1 MWKVIS
7 NIILR
12 NRILIIC
19 ILSVITAFLGYNATK
34 VQLQYEF
41 NKLLPS
47 NDPSFLAYEN
57 FKTHFGHDGMMVV
70 IATNEADFYTKE
82 KFNAWLQMGDSLK
95 NIRVP
100 IKDGN
105 NVILEKVVDSI
116 FSEGHLYNI
125 IKNKENFKFSLEQI
139 VQNYPLSESEVDS
152 VKNVIKSLNFYENIV
167 YRDSSNLHLMM
178 LFLNKEIFNSNNR
191 GTLIDDI
198 YDLAMSYDN
207 YFSNLRFSGL
217 PFIRSVTMFKVKSEL
232 GLFVI
237 LALIVTS
244 ILLFVFFRSFKVV
257 FISLVVVIVG
267 VVWSMGV
274 ISLFGYEITAL
285 TGLIPPLIIVI
296 GIPNCVY
303 LINKYQQEFKNHG
316 NKIKALDRVIQKVG
330 NATFLTNAT
339 TAMGFGTFVFT
350 HSDIMKEFGVVA
362 SINIICMFFI
372 SICLVPIIYSFL
384 PPPKTKHTSHLDR
397 KWMFSAVDSLVYFST
412 KKRKQ
417 VYIFTGILLLV
428 GLYGMSWMHTTGNI
442 VDDLPKSDQVVKDLK
457 YFEKELNGVMPFEIV
472 LTYNDTIYES
482 FSNIS
487 KIQKLQNELKK
498 EKYLSK
504 SLSIVDAMKFVS
516 QSYANGKKSKYD
528 LDFSKSK
535 DQKYFSRVIKSKYFK
550 NTFLNKSGD
559 NSNGFVG
566 SFLDSSHQMTRITLQ
581 IADIGTAAMDSL
593 INRINSTIDSIVNPE
608 TYSYQ
613 SAIEKDSLFHF
624 YLTNNK
630 VKFRVQQVLTDG
642 EITKL
647 NTFPENIKAIDS
659 LYGMDIFNS
668 TLTKTVSDL
677 HVKSDITGTG
687 VLYTKGTTYLVKN
700 LFISLMLAIFVIAIL
715 MSFLFKSWRMVLVS
729 LLPNLIPLIFTSALM
744 GYFGI
749 PIKPSTILVFS
760 IAFGISIDDTIHFLA
775 KYRQEL
781 KTKNIKESV
790 EISIKETGVS
800 MIYTSIILFFGF
812 SIFIAS
818 NFGGT
823 QALGLLVSL
832 TLFVAMLTNLVL
844 LPSLLL
850 SLEKLILTKNFKES
864 EDYFQ
869 DDQDIDWEKIE

>member
-1 MWKVIS
+1 MIKIFSALVVGLLYS
-7 NIILR
+7 L
-12 NRILIIC
+12 
-19 ILSVITAFLGYNATK
+19 TM
-34 VQLQYEF
+34 
-41 NKLLPS
+41 LLPRELFLQVPGGD
-47 NDPSFLAYEN
+47 NAGHIYMSFVFTIIGLC
-57 FKTHFGHDGMMVV
+57 
-70 IATNEADFYTKE
+70 
-82 KFNAWLQMGDSLK
+82 
-95 NIRVP
+95 
-100 IKDGN
+100 
-105 NVILEKVVDSI
+105 I
-116 FSEGHLYNI
+116 FSDKKIKINLMI
-125 IKNKENFKFSLEQI
+125 I
-139 VQNYPLSESEVDS
+139 
-152 VKNVIKSLNFYENIV
+152 
-167 YRDSSNLHLMM
+167 
-178 LFLNKEIFNSNNR
+178 
-191 GTLIDDI
+191 
-198 YDLAMSYDN
+198 
-207 YFSNLRFSGL
+207 
-217 PFIRSVTMFKVKSEL
+217 
-232 GLFVI
+232 FVF

-244 ILLFVFFRSFKVV
+244 ILLFLFFRSFKVV
-257 FISLVVVIVG
+257 LISIVVVIVG

-384 PPPKTKHTSHLDR
+384 APPKSKHTKHLDR
-397 KWMFSAVDSLVYFST
+397 KWMFSAVDSLVYLST
-412 KKRKQ
+412 QKRKQ
-417 VYIFTGILLLV
+417 VYLFTAILLVV

-457 YFEKELNGVMPFEIV
+457 YFEKELNGVMPFEIM
-472 LTYNDTIYES
+472 LTFKDTVYDN

-487 KIQKLQNELKK
+487 KIQKLQKRLKK

-504 SLSIVDAMKFVS
+504 SLSIVDAMKFIS
-516 QSYANGKKSKYD
+516 QSYANGKLSKFN
-528 LDFSKSK
+528 LDFSKPK

-550 NTFLNKSGD
+550 NTFIDVDHD

-566 SFLDSSHQMTRITLQ
+566 SFLDSTHHITRITLQ
-581 IADIGTAAMDSL
+581 IADIGTSAMDSL
-593 INRINSTIDSIVNPE
+593 IERINHTIDSVVNPE
-608 TYSYQ
+608 TKSFNLAFQ
-613 SAIEKDSLFHF
+613 KDSLYQF
-624 YLTNNK
+624 YSSNNK
-630 VKFRVQQVLTDG
+630 VKFRVQEYLTNGDL
-642 EITKL
+642 TKL
-647 NTFPENIKAIDS
+647 NDFPISLNEIDS
-659 LYGMDIFNS
+659 IYGVEKFNNAI
-668 TLTKTVSDL
+668 TNTVDNI
-677 HVKSDITGTG
+677 HVKADITGTG

-790 EISIKETGVS
+790 EMSIKETGVS

-850 SLEKLILTKNFKES
+850 SLEKLIVTKTFKES

-869 DDQDIDWEKIE
+869 DDQDIDWKKL

>member
-1 MWKVIS
+1 MWKLIS
-7 NIILR
+7 NLILR
-12 NRILIIC
+12 NRITIIC
-19 ILSVITAFLGYNATK
+19 VLVVMTIFLGYNATK

-47 NDPSFLAYEN
+47 NDPTFLAYED
-57 FKTHFGHDGMMVV
+57 FKGNFGHDGMMVV
-70 IATNEADFYTKE
+70 IATNEADFYSE
-82 KFNAWLQMGDSLK
+82 RKFNAWLQMGDSLK
-95 NIRVP
+95 NLKVKVIEDDQ
-100 IKDGN
+100 IKMEN
-105 NVILEKVVDSI
+105 VVDSI

-125 IKNKENFKFSLEQI
+125 IKNKEEFKFSLEEIIQH
-139 VQNYPLSESEVDS
+139 YPLNSKEVDS
-152 VKNVIKSLNFYENIV
+152 IENVIKNLKFYEDIV

-178 LFLNKEIFNSNNR
+178 LFLNKDIFNSNNR

-198 YDLAMSYDN
+198 YDLAMSYDQ

-232 GLFVI
+232 GLFVF

-244 ILLFVFFRSFKVV
+244 ILLFLFFRSYKVV
-257 FISLVVVIVG
+257 FISLIVVIVG

-303 LINKYQQEFKNHG
+303 LINKYQQEYKNHG

-384 PPPKTKHTSHLDR
+384 SPPKSKHTKHLDR
-397 KWMFSAVDSLVYFST
+397 KWMFKSVDYLVYFTT

-417 VYIFTGILLLV
+417 VYIITGILLLI
-428 GLYGMSWMHTTGNI
+428 GLYGMTWMHTTGNI

-472 LTYNDTIYES
+472 LTYNDTVYES

-487 KIQKLQNELKK
+487 KIQKLQLELKK
-498 EKYLSK
+498 EQYLSK
-504 SLSIVDAMKFVS
+504 SLSIVDAMKFIS
-516 QSYANGKKSKYD
+516 QSYANGKSSKYN

-550 NTFLNKSGD
+550 NTFVNNDEG
-559 NSNGFVG
+559 NNNGFVG
-566 SFLDSSHQMTRITLQ
+566 TFLDSTHHKTRITLQ

-593 INRINSTIDSIVNPE
+593 ITRINNTIESVVNPE
-608 TYSYQ
+608 INSLKD
-613 SAIEKDSLFHF
+613 AIENDSIF
-624 YLTNNK
+624 YFYSENNK
-630 VKFRVQQVLTDG
+630 VKFRVQQVLTNG
-642 EITKL
+642 ELTKL
-647 NTFPENIKAIDS
+647 NEFPSSFSAIDS
-659 LYGMDIFNS
+659 IYGVEKFHESIKS
-668 TLTKTVSDL
+668 TVEHM

-700 LFISLMLAIFVIAIL
+700 LFISLIIAIFVIAIL

-781 KTKNIKESV
+781 KTKNIKDSV

-850 SLEKLILTKNFKES
+850 SLEKLIVTKTFKES

-869 DDQDIDWEKIE
+869 DDQDIDWKKL

>member
-1 MWKVIS
+1 MWKLIS
-7 NIILR
+7 NLILR
-12 NRILIIC
+12 NRITIIC
-19 ILSVITAFLGYNATK
+19 VLVVITIFLGYNATK

-47 NDPSFLAYEN
+47 NDPTFLAYED
-57 FKTHFGHDGMMVV
+57 FKGNFGHDGMMVV
-70 IATNEADFYTKE
+70 IATNEADFYSE
-82 KFNAWLQMGDSLK
+82 RKFNAWLQMGDSLK
-95 NIRVP
+95 NLKVKVVEDDQ
-100 IKDGN
+100 IKMEN
-105 NVILEKVVDSI
+105 VVDSI

-125 IKNKENFKFSLEQI
+125 IKNKEEFKFSLEEIIQH
-139 VQNYPLSESEVDS
+139 YPLNSKEIDS
-152 VKNVIKSLNFYENIV
+152 IENVIKNLKFYEDIV

-178 LFLNKEIFNSNNR
+178 LFLNKDIFNSNNR

-198 YDLAMSYDN
+198 YDLAMSYDQ

-232 GLFVI
+232 GLFVF

-244 ILLFVFFRSFKVV
+244 ILLFLFFRSYKVV
-257 FISLVVVIVG
+257 FISLIVVIVG

-303 LINKYQQEFKNHG
+303 LINKYQQEYKNHG

-384 PPPKTKHTSHLDR
+384 SPPKSKHTKHLDR
-397 KWMFSAVDSLVYFST
+397 KWMFKSVDYLVYFTT

-417 VYIFTGILLLV
+417 VYIITGILLLI
-428 GLYGMSWMHTTGNI
+428 GLYGMTWMHTTGNI

-472 LTYNDTIYES
+472 LTYNDTVYES

-487 KIQKLQNELKK
+487 KIQKLQLELKK
-498 EKYLSK
+498 EQYLSK
-504 SLSIVDAMKFVS
+504 SLSIVDAMKFIS
-516 QSYANGKKSKYD
+516 QSYANGKSSKYN

-550 NTFLNKSGD
+550 NTFVNNNEGT
-559 NSNGFVG
+559 NNGFVG
-566 SFLDSSHQMTRITLQ
+566 SFLDSTHHKTRITLQ

-593 INRINSTIDSIVNPE
+593 ITRINNTIESVVNPE
-608 TYSYQ
+608 TNSLKV
-613 SAIEKDSLFHF
+613 AIENDSLFYF
-624 YLTNNK
+624 YSETNK
-630 VKFRVQQVLTDG
+630 VKYRVQQVLTNG
-642 EITKL
+642 ELTKL
-647 NTFPENIKAIDS
+647 NDFPSSFSAIDS
-659 LYGMDIFNS
+659 IYGVEKFHESIKS
-668 TLTKTVSDL
+668 TVEQM

-700 LFISLMLAIFVIAIL
+700 LFISLIIAIFVIAIL

-781 KTKNIKESV
+781 KTKNIKDSV

-850 SLEKLILTKNFKES
+850 SLEKLIVTKTFKES

-869 DDQDIDWEKIE
+869 DDQDIDWKKL

>member
-1 MWKVIS
+1 MWKIIS
-7 NIILR
+7 NLILR

-19 ILSVITAFLGYNATK
+19 ILSVLTGFLGYHATK
-34 VQLQYEF
+34 IQLQYEF

-47 NDPSFLAYEN
+47 NDPTFLAYEN

-70 IATNEADFYTKE
+70 IATNESDFYTEE

-95 NIRVP
+95 NIKVK
-100 IKDGN
+100 IKDGDN
-105 NVILEKVVDSI
+105 FKMKRVVDSI

-125 IKNKENFKFSLEQI
+125 IKNKKESKFKLEEI
-139 VQNYPLSESEVDS
+139 VKNYPLTPNEVDS
-152 VKNVIKSLNFYENIV
+152 VENVIKNLKFYENIV
-167 YRDSSNLHLMM
+167 YRDSSHLHLMM
-178 LFLNKEIFNSNNR
+178 LFLNKDIFNSNNR

-198 YDLAMSYDN
+198 YDLAMSYN
-207 YFSNLRFSGL
+207 NHFSNLKFSGL

-232 GLFVI
+232 GLFVF

-244 ILLFVFFRSFKVV
+244 ILLFLFFRSFKVV
-257 FISLVVVIVG
+257 LISIVVVVVG

-296 GIPNCVY
+296 GIPNCIY

-362 SINIICMFFI
+362 SINILCMFFI

-384 PPPKTKHTSHLDR
+384 APPKSKHTKHLDR
-397 KWMFSAVDSLVYFST
+397 KWMFSAVDSLVYLAT

-417 VYIFTGILLLV
+417 VYLFTAILLLV

-457 YFEKELNGVMPFEIV
+457 YFEKELNGVMPFEIM
-472 LTYNDTIYES
+472 LTFKDTVYEN

-487 KIQKLQNELKK
+487 KIQQLQKRLKR

-504 SLSIVDAMKFVS
+504 SLSIVDAMKFIS
-516 QSYANGKKSKYD
+516 QSYANGKLSKFN

-535 DQKYFSRVIKSKYFK
+535 DQRYFSRVIKSKYFK
-550 NTFLNKSGD
+550 NTFIGVDHD

-566 SFLDSSHQMTRITLQ
+566 SFLDSTHHITRITLQ
-581 IADIGTAAMDSL
+581 IADIGTSAMDSL
-593 INRINSTIDSIVNPE
+593 IERINQAIDSVVNPE
-608 TYSYQ
+608 SR
-613 SAIEKDSLFHF
+613 SFNLAIQKDSLYQFYSTNNKIRF
-624 YLTNNK
+624 RVQEYLTNG
-630 VKFRVQQVLTDG
+630 D
-642 EITKL
+642 ITKL
-647 NTFPENIKAIDS
+647 NDFPSSIDQIDS
-659 LYGMDIFNS
+659 VYGIEQFNNAII
-668 TLTKTVSDL
+668 KNVDNI
-677 HVKSDITGTG
+677 HVKADITGTG

-700 LFISLMLAIFVIAIL
+700 LFISLILAIFVIAIL

-781 KTKNIKESV
+781 KTKKIKDSV

-850 SLEKLILTKNFKES
+850 SLEKLIVTKTFKES

-869 DDQDIDWEKIE
+869 DDQDIDWKKL

>member
-1 MWKVIS
+1 MWKLIS
-7 NIILR
+7 NLILR
-12 NRILIIC
+12 NRITIIC
-19 ILSVITAFLGYNATK
+19 VLVVITIFLGYNATK

-47 NDPSFLAYEN
+47 NDPTFLAYED
-57 FKTHFGHDGMMVV
+57 FKGNFGHDGMMVV
-70 IATNEADFYTKE
+70 IATNEADFYSE
-82 KFNAWLQMGDSLK
+82 RKFNAWLQMGDSLK
-95 NIRVP
+95 NLKVKVVEDDQ
-100 IKDGN
+100 IKMEN
-105 NVILEKVVDSI
+105 VVDSI

-125 IKNKENFKFSLEQI
+125 IKNKEEFKFSLEEIIQH
-139 VQNYPLSESEVDS
+139 YPLNSKEVDS
-152 VKNVIKSLNFYENIV
+152 IENVIKNLKFYEDIV

-178 LFLNKEIFNSNNR
+178 LFLNKDIFNSNNR

-198 YDLAMSYDN
+198 YDLAMSYDQ

-217 PFIRSVTMFKVKSEL
+217 PFIRSVTMFKVKTEL
-232 GLFVI
+232 GLFVF

-244 ILLFVFFRSFKVV
+244 ILLFLFFRSYKVV
-257 FISLVVVIVG
+257 FISLIVVIVG

-303 LINKYQQEFKNHG
+303 LINKYQQEYKNHG

-384 PPPKTKHTSHLDR
+384 SPPKSKHTKHLDR
-397 KWMFSAVDSLVYFST
+397 KWMFKSVDYLVYFTT

-417 VYIFTGILLLV
+417 VYIITGILLLI
-428 GLYGMSWMHTTGNI
+428 GLYGMTWMHTTGNI

-472 LTYNDTIYES
+472 LTYNDTVYES

-487 KIQKLQNELKK
+487 KIQKLQLELKK
-498 EKYLSK
+498 EQYLSK
-504 SLSIVDAMKFVS
+504 SLSIVDAMKFIS
-516 QSYANGKKSKYD
+516 QSYANGKSSKYN

-550 NTFLNKSGD
+550 NTFVNNDEG
-559 NSNGFVG
+559 NNNGFVG
-566 SFLDSSHQMTRITLQ
+566 SFLDSTHHKTRITLQ

-593 INRINSTIDSIVNPE
+593 ITRINNTIESVVNPE
-608 TYSYQ
+608 TNSLKV
-613 SAIEKDSLFHF
+613 AIENDSLFYF
-624 YLTNNK
+624 YSENNK
-630 VKFRVQQVLTDG
+630 VKFRVQQVLTNG
-642 EITKL
+642 ELTKL
-647 NTFPENIKAIDS
+647 NDFPSSFSAIDS
-659 LYGMDIFNS
+659 IYGVEKFHESIKS
-668 TLTKTVSDL
+668 TVEQM

-700 LFISLMLAIFVIAIL
+700 LFISLIIAIFVIAIL

-781 KTKNIKESV
+781 KTKNIKDSV

-850 SLEKLILTKNFKES
+850 SLEKLIVTKTFKES

-869 DDQDIDWEKIE
+869 DDQDIDWKKL